1 VFWYQAVVV
10 FSIWVLAGLSLKFVQ
25 SVSPQALRRR
35 TRKQRSVWLIGAYT
49 MSVVAMGGAGFLC
62 MAQKGITE
70 NGMTLIGGVILAI
83 GGGVFIVL
91 QIIGLSL
98 GISFA
103 LDAKAADDAND
114 EASTSESTKRP

>member
-103 LDAKAADDAND
+103 LDA
-114 EASTSESTKRP
+114 EGRRRCQRRG